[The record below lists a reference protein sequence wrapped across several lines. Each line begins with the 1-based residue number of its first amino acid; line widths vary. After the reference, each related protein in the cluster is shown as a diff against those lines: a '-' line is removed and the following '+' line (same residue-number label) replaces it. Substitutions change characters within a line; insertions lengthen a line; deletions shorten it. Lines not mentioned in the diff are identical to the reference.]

1 MHSILIAEDDQ
12 NTREGLVELLSDE
25 GYDVTGVNDGE
36 SAYEIARNSH
46 FEVFGSLAYFSCLK
60 FLF

>member
-46 FEVFGSLAYFSCLK
+46 FEVLLTGRLK
-60 FLF
+60 QCNY

>member
-25 GYDVTGVNDGE
+25 GYDVPE
-36 SAYEIARNSH
+36 
-46 FEVFGSLAYFSCLK
+46 
-60 FLF
+60 